1 MDAREGWREEKKP
14 TVHVTR
20 LLFLD
25 TFFFIPSILRC
36 FILLATFFFF
46 FLRREFVKE
55 SLVVKRRGEILGIS
69 EYTRLKE
76 SCLLKI
82 DMNI

>member
-46 FLRREFVKE
+46 LRREFVKE

-69 EYTRLKE
+69 EYTWLKE

-82 DMNI
+82 IDMNI

>member
-1 MDAREGWREEKKP
+1 MARREKADSP
-14 TVHVTR
+14 RDSTTFFGH
-20 LLFLD
+20 LLFY
-25 TFFFIPSILRC
+25 SIYPPMFYSSC
-36 FILLATFFFF
+36 YIFFF
-46 FLRREFVKE
+46 FLHREFVKE

-82 DMNI
+82 IDMNI